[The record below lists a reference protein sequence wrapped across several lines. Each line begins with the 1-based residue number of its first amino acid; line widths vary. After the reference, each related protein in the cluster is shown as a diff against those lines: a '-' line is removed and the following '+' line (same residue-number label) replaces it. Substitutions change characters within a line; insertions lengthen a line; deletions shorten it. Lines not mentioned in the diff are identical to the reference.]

1 MFSHN
6 LSISDTLIKQVG
18 IMAEVIKVKDLEYT
32 YPDGTQALRG
42 IDLTV
47 YKYESVG
54 LIGPNGAGKS
64 TLLLHLSGIL
74 KGRGEVDV
82 LGSKNLE
89 EVRGKIGLVFQNPDD
104 QLFSP
109 TVFDDVAFGP
119 FNMGLK
125 EDEVK
130 KRVGLALN
138 DVGMSGFEERC
149 PHHLS
154 FGEKKRV
161 CIATVLSMQP
171 EILVLDEPSSNLDPR
186 ARREL
191 IKLLQSLKITKII
204 ATHDLDL
211 VSILCNRVI
220 FLNNG
225 KKVAEGNSVEKILQ
239 DKDLLQLYGL

>member
-1 MFSHN
+1 M
-6 LSISDTLIKQVG
+6 SDTYVG
-18 IMAEVIKVKDLEYT
+18 NMAEVIKIKDLKYT

-64 TLLLHLSGIL
+64 TLLLHLNGIL
-74 KGRGEVDV
+74 KGSGEVEV
-82 LGSKNLE
+82 LDNKNLE
-89 EVRGKIGLVFQNPDD
+89 EIRTKVGLVFQNPDE

-119 FNMGLK
+119 FNMGLE

-130 KRVGLALN
+130 RRVRLALN

-161 CIATVLSMQP
+161 AIATVLSMQP

-186 ARREL
+186 ARRGL

-225 KKVAEGNSVEKILQ
+225 KKVAAGSTNEILE
-239 DKDLLQLYGL
+239 DKELLLSYGL